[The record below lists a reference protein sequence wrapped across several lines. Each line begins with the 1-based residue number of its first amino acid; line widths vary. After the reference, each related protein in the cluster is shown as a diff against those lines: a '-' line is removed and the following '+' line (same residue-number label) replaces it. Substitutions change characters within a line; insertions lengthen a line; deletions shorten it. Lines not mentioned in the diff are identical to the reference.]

1 MEKTSSFKNGVSYNE
16 TNILCVMTMTRII
29 VVNYPGASVSAVH
42 GLQELFALSNDAAL
56 TLEHGHQFRCSIVNA
71 DLIASEPVAPADYIL
86 LPPALNDVF
95 YMQAA
100 DTLCRWLISQNEAGA
115 VLASA
120 CAGAFIL
127 ARTGLLDNKRCT
139 THWGLAG
146 KFRDNFGHLSLKP
159 DAILINEGSVITS
172 GGMMSWIDLGL
183 EIVGQAASA
192 RQMQLTGKW
201 LVVDTGPREQRFYRR
216 FTPDFSHA
224 DKPVIKAQHYIAEHI
239 QMPLDNQTLASHIHL
254 STRSLQR
261 RFVAATGLSV
271 KEYVQAVRIQQACD
285 LLESDNSTIE
295 HISLCVGYSNVAAF
309 RKVFQRILGLT
320 PTAFRQRFNKHG
332 SRPES

>member
-1 MEKTSSFKNGVSYNE
+1 M
-16 TNILCVMTMTRII
+16 MTMTRII

-42 GLQELFALSNDAAL
+42 GLQELFALSNNAAL
-56 TLEHGHQFRCSIVNA
+56 TLEQGHQFTCSIVNA
-71 DLIASEPVAPADYIL
+71 DQIANEPVPPADYIL
-86 LPPALNDVF
+86 LPPALDDAF
-95 YMQAA
+95 YVQPA
-100 DTLCRWLISQNEAGA
+100 DTLCRWLISHYEAGA

-127 ARTGLLDNKRCT
+127 ARAGLLDNKRCT

-146 KFRDNFGHLSLKP
+146 KFKDSFSHLSLQP

-183 EIVGQAASA
+183 EIVGQSASA

-201 LVVDTGPREQRFYRR
+201 LVVDTGAREQLFYRR
-216 FTPDFSHA
+216 FTPDFSHG
-224 DKPVIKAQHYIAEHI
+224 DKPVIEAQHYIAEHM
-239 QMPLDNQTLASHIHL
+239 QLHLDNQILANYIHL
-254 STRSLQR
+254 STRTLQR

-295 HISLCVGYSNVAAF
+295 HISLCVGYYNVAAF
-309 RKVFQRILGLT
+309 RKVFKRILGLT

-332 SRPES
+332 TKPGR